1 MHIER
6 LSTDRTIPYIPE
18 FAGER
23 AKADADPNYQPVVMH
38 LRPMS
43 VAQFERSGEIFRTEN
58 DAIGF
63 RLREDR
69 EDAVFVEH
77 VARVEN
83 LQFADGTPIE
93 NGEQF
98 AASRKAA
105 TSALAPLYLEVL
117 AAIRDLSILREGERK
132 NS

>member
-18 FAGER
+18 FGGER
-23 AKADADPNYQPVVMH
+23 SAAENDPNYEPLVMH

-43 VAQFERSGEIFRTEN
+43 VAQFERSGEIFRAEN

-63 RLREDR
+63 RLREER
-69 EDAVFVEH
+69 EDAVLIEH
-77 VARVEN
+77 VARIEN
-83 LQFADGTPIE
+83 LHFADGTAIE
-93 NGEQF
+93 TGEQF
-98 AASRKAA
+98 AASRQLA